1 MPEGSVKYRVLFVNS
16 GSREYRIEEFSTP
29 EVLGPIDLGIKLH
42 LEKYESWKYDVF
54 SENNVVVI
62 GKGLLTGGKLV
73 GVHRLIAVF
82 RSPETKSIHVSAMG
96 GAAYKFMGAGIDA
109 VVIEGKSEKPLI
121 VFIEGDE
128 EGNVK
133 VEFKELSIEELRR
146 IYDGYA
152 GKKGVYALTKY
163 LIDNYWDFISRN
175 KARPIVVGPASIDTI
190 EGGIFSLDIDLNK
203 KDIALGAEDSASR
216 GGGGSVLFRAHG
228 VVALVVGG
236 KFKPASKYPK
246 LNDLELINKICSE
259 VLGKPY
265 MKAVV
270 SSTTK
275 YRYDE
280 GLKTG
285 GTFGVNYPHYKDL
298 IPTFGY
304 NMMYIAR
311 RTRVKLHEL
320 IMEYFW
326 KPFNEEVFIKN
337 KSWYTCGEPCPAT
350 CKKVWR
356 GKKVDYEPFNGLGPI
371 IGVFKFEDSVELVD
385 LVDALG
391 FDAIE
396 IGHLISWL
404 FDAMNKGL
412 LKPEELGLSEKPYFD
427 PLNYRIE
434 YSSINAKLAKEI
446 IEGLVK
452 KENEILK
459 LIAEKGA
466 REAAKELDKKFADR
480 VKELGTSFEDLLVYT
495 PYGES
500 GYMTPNYYWAPG
512 MVAPLYILG
521 RYWTN
526 YTPTFME
533 PEDFAV
539 SSFTRAIKE
548 YDVDNAGLCRFHRKW
563 AEKILERLYK
573 ELLGID
579 VNLDEHTKEMY
590 RKIVEYA
597 KRAKAEPVYW
607 EGSKT
612 KDVVITIANEVSAKE
627 WSDKFASEPEG
638 AIKEWW
644 SRFRKKLDELIASK

>member
-1 MPEGSVKYRVLFVNS
+1 MPEGKVVYRVLFVNV
-16 GSREYRIEEFSTP
+16 GSREYRVEEYDAS

-73 GVHRLIAVF
+73 GVHRLVAVF

-96 GAAYKFMGAGIDA
+96 GAAYKFMGSGVDA
-109 VVIEGKSEKPLI
+109 VVIEGKSDKPLI
-121 VFIEGDE
+121 LLIEGNE
-128 EGNVK
+128 EGNVS
-133 VEFKELSIEELRR
+133 VVFRELSIEELRR
-146 IYDGYA
+146 IYDGYD
-152 GKKGVYALTKY
+152 GRTGVYALTKY

-175 KARPIVVGPASIDTI
+175 NARPIVVGPASIDTI
-190 EGGIFSLDIDLNK
+190 EGGIFSLDINLSK

-216 GGGGSVLFRAHG
+216 GGGGSVLFKAHG
-228 VVALVVGG
+228 VVALLVGG
-236 KFKPASKYPK
+236 KFKPSRRFPK
-246 LNDLELINKICSE
+246 LNDLELINKVFSE
-259 VLGKPY
+259 SLGKPY
-265 MKAVV
+265 MKVV
-270 SSTTK
+270 LASTTK

-280 GLKTG
+280 GLRTG

-304 NMMYIAR
+304 NMMYISRRAR
-311 RTRVKLHEL
+311 MRIHEI
-320 IMEYFW
+320 IMKYFW
-326 KPFNEEVFIKN
+326 EPFNEEVFIKA
-337 KSWYTCGEPCPAT
+337 KSWYTCGEPCPAS

-371 IGVFKFEDSVELVD
+371 IGVFRFEDSVELVD

-396 IGHLISWL
+396 MGHIISWL
-404 FDAMNKGL
+404 FDAVSKGL
-412 LKPEELGLSEKPYFD
+412 LKPEDLGISGKPEFD

-434 YSSINAKLAKEI
+434 YSSKNAKLAKEI
-446 IEGLVK
+446 IEGLIK
-452 KENEILK
+452 KENPILK

-466 REAAKELDKKFADR
+466 RVAAKELDKKFADR
-480 VKELGTSFEDLLVYT
+480 VKEVGVKFEDLLVYT
-495 PYGES
+495 PYGVS

-526 YTPTFME
+526 YTPTFMD

-539 SSFTRAIKE
+539 SAFTRAIKE
-548 YDVDNAGLCRFHRKW
+548 YEVDNAGLCRFHRKW
-563 AEKILERLYK
+563 AEKVLEKLYN
-573 ELLGID
+573 ELVG
-579 VNLDEHTKEMY
+579 VKVRLDEHTKEMY

-597 KRAKAEPVYW
+597 KKVGAEPTYW

-612 KDVVITIANEVSAKE
+612 KDVVITIANEVGAKDWIE
-627 WSDKFASEPEG
+627 KFNNNPEE
-638 AIKEWW
+638 AVKEWW
-644 SRFRKKLDELIASK
+644 SRFFSKLNELIASK